1 MQRPLTYPLR
11 MNRNRRNIAAVLVGA
26 AALIYGVSPIDII
39 PDFLGPLGLTDDLAG
54 FVGAGLAIWRLLK
67 GRDPKTPPAV

>member
-1 MQRPLTYPLR
+1 
-11 MNRNRRNIAAVLVGA
+11 MNRHRKTIAAVLVGA

-54 FVGAGLAIWRLLK
+54 FVGAGFAIWRLLR
-67 GRDPKTPPAV
+67 GRKTPPAV